1 MKEIKKPKKP
11 LIYYYSI
18 VLIVLLLFNV
28 LAMPWLMERQIKS
41 VDYNTFISM
50 TEEKDIGQ
58 VQISTQDNTITFTD
72 KEEQIYKTA
81 MVDDPDLTQ
90 RLYEA
95 GASFSGEEIK
105 QMSPLLSFFL
115 SWILPIIIF
124 VAIGLLMSKKMI
136 ERAGG
141 KNAMSFGIGK
151 SNAKVYVQ
159 LTKGIKFSDVAG
171 EDEAKENLAE
181 IVQYLHDPDQY
192 KEIGA
197 SMRRGSCSSVLREPV
212 RQCLPKRLQE
222 NRMYRFFRF
231 RFGIRRN
238 VLSAWELQK

>member
-58 VQISTQDNTITFTD
+58 VQISTQDNTVTFTD
-72 KEEQIYKTA
+72 KEEEQIYKTA

-124 VAIGLLMSKKMI
+124 VAIGQLMSKKMI

-151 SNAKVYVQ
+151 S
-159 LTKGIKFSDVAG
+159 T
-171 EDEAKENLAE
+171 
-181 IVQYLHDPDQY
+181 
-192 KEIGA
+192 
-197 SMRRGSCSSVLREPV
+197 
-212 RQCLPKRLQE
+212 
-222 NRMYRFFRF
+222 MYC
-231 RFGIRRN
+231 IY
-238 VLSAWELQK
+238 